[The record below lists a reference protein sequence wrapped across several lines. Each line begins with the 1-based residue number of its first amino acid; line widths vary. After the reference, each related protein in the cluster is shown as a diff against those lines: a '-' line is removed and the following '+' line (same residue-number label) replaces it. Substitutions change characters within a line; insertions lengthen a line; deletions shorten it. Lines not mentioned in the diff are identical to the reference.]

1 MKITK
6 EKLKSYFKKGDKPT
20 EDQFSQ
26 LIDSIF
32 TKEEAIELFK
42 KEDENKEY
50 SYQELK
56 NLIDTKNLIVG
67 KKYILSDY
75 QTKYYIEGTNS
86 SIIEKVI
93 TNQSIFSNYGF
104 FPTPLTDLVVGF
116 SIEVMSLPNGYSGNI
131 KIGDIT
137 TVYANYEDGY
147 YLKFANGLHLVIGS
161 TFKYKKQRY
170 SNLRSEDT
178 VLDSNSKPI
187 VKPGGIVNTEV
198 HDGTPYMQMSA
209 IENPTV
215 PIEKICLTAI
225 SNCSFS
231 TQAESITFPGEL
243 LEYYFTDSIIKNED
257 NIAIGTRNGFITRR
271 ISKDKK
277 IDINK
282 DWRVQRYRRYKLSD
296 TDWSNYILSNAT
308 DHSLYNLND
317 INSCTLANI
326 KVTESHRYIAPYI
339 ENINFFQDFT
349 NLGTIPNPFLTGT
362 TAPSIVYGAMME
374 AENNSIY
381 KHTVSISLVN
391 NGKDYFIFPQEQ
403 LNSVKSIKINN
414 LENTVI
420 LNLSS
425 QLSQNN
431 VIDIKI
437 TDGVSLSTFISGGTI
452 LSASEN
458 KQGLIKITTVDSIIL
473 NNKGSIESL
482 CTLTTSEI
490 NNNGNLNSVTIGGMA
505 SNATSFGGSNF
516 NIIFDPTCQI
526 RNTIFGGKR
535 ADRLFFNNVQTNK
548 CLFSFSR
555 GQYLKFSNSLLY
567 LTAFKFRGDF
577 YSNLLSLDTT
587 KLNTKKNNLSG
598 YLYEVPENLSGQ
610 KIFTNTNNDLVYE
623 NYITEANGTSTNR
636 IITLLTLSK

>member
-86 SIIEKVI
+86 SPIEKTI
-93 TNQSIFSNYGF
+93 TNQSIVSNYGF
-104 FPTPLTDLVVGF
+104 FSPPLTDLTDGF
-116 SIEVMSLPNGYSGNI
+116 EIEVVSLPNNYIGNI
-131 KIGDIT
+131 QVGDKT
-137 TVYANYEDGY
+137 TVASNYSQGY
-147 YLKFANGLHLVIGS
+147 YLKFSNGLHSIIGS

-170 SNLRSEDT
+170 NSITSNQT
-178 VLDSNSKPI
+178 ILDSNLKAI
-187 VKPGGIVNTEV
+187 IKPGGVINTEV

-225 SNCSFS
+225 SNSSFS
-231 TQAESITFPGEL
+231 TQAESITFPGEF
-243 LEYYFTDSIIKNED
+243 LEYDFSNSDIKNEND
-257 NIAIGTRNGFITRR
+257 ITIGTRNGFITRR
-271 ISKDKK
+271 ISKNKK

-339 ENINFFQDFT
+339 ENINFFQDFSK
-349 NLGTIPNPFLTGT
+349 LGSTFNPFLTGS
-362 TAPSIVYGAMME
+362 TAPNFVYGAMME
-374 AENNSIY
+374 TVDNNIF
-381 KHTVSISLVN
+381 KHTITVSTTN
-391 NGKDYFIFPQEQ
+391 NGKDFFIFPLEQ
-403 LNSVKSIKINN
+403 LESINSLKINN
-414 LENTVI
+414 LENSI
-420 LNLSS
+420 FLNLNS
-425 QLSQNN
+425 QYNEKN
-431 VIDIKI
+431 AIEIII
-437 TDGVSLSTFISGGTI
+437 TNGISLSTFMAGSTI
-452 LSASEN
+452 LSSSEH
-458 KQGLIKITTVDSIIL
+458 KIGLIRITAIDNLIL
-473 NNKGSIESL
+473 NNKGFVDSL
-482 CTLTTSEI
+482 QILATSKI
-490 NNNGNLNSVTIGGMA
+490 NNNGYMNCVTIGGMP
-505 SNATSFGGSNF
+505 SNATPFGVTYINLD
-516 NIIFDPTCQI
+516 FDPTCQI

-567 LTAFKFRGDF
+567 LTAFKFGGDF